1 MILNNGK
8 VKFKKKFGS
17 KFKNKARKKID
28 DFTFAPCINMPEG
41 NDKAKQIVFIILFAI
56 GKKEINLKAQMPFN
70 VTIVQKI
77 SFICSRIL

>member
-56 GKKEINLKAQMPFN
+56 GKKEIN
-70 VTIVQKI
+70 
-77 SFICSRIL
+77 